1 VTLQVATARLRL
13 ALDETTGAI
22 TGLTHLAA
30 GLELVSG
37 APSPVALRL
46 ELTDLGWVDVRGPL
60 RVIPLGDGLRLHW
73 EPIRNIAVSAEILV
87 RGDDLLFR
95 VAAQN
100 TGTAT
105 IERIRYPIVAGIGR
119 LGGKGQDELTH
130 SHASGFLFHDPVDLF
145 EPDPENRRRLEQ
157 NPYPE
162 GFAGSTMQFLAYQ
175 ARTVGGFLL
184 GTEDAGRA
192 LKWFDI
198 AGDGAHLTMS
208 IAHKV
213 PALVAGASFTPAY
226 PVVVAALDGG
236 RWTDAA
242 DRYRAWAIHQPWA
255 QVGPR
260 ASWLREEVGICTF
273 GISARHDRSAW
284 LRAIGAAAGVPVFH
298 VLGPDWAARGHDY
311 KGNIPPGR
319 QDWFPAVFHPA
330 NLAAIADHA
339 GRWAPFEFDLLS
351 GHDETSD
358 EPVLESRMRHHA
370 GQSDPT
376 DPGIMRF
383 PFMCPGTA
391 YWRDWHAERD
401 ARLAAEYGAHAIYY
415 DIALHNML
423 LQCLAEGHD
432 HLPGSG
438 EPLAALFERMY
449 RDTSL
454 TMSEAAGRYVPMG
467 AEVMTETSIALFD
480 FSQHRADGGPYASFE
495 PVPFRDWILDGRAA
509 RIPLLTYVFG
519 ERAPLRMD
527 GWAKLSREAGDL
539 WYWVAATV
547 LLEGGLLEVN
557 GEFSPLEDVGGWTE
571 DVTESYARIVPR
583 GFGLDPDKL
592 AFLGQV
598 ARTRVGPA
606 NPWLAHG
613 RMLPPPRVEASTI
626 EPAWYAY
633 NAGQDHSMYDTRGT
647 MRVPSVLA
655 RAWRLDGH
663 DAWLVANVSDQPQ
676 VARVDGIEVR
686 LPAREIRF
694 LEP

>member
-1 VTLQVATARLRL
+1 
-13 ALDETTGAI
+13 
-22 TGLTHLAA
+22 
-30 GLELVSG
+30 
-37 APSPVALRL
+37 
-46 ELTDLGWVDVRGPL
+46 
-60 RVIPLGDGLRLHW
+60 
-73 EPIRNIAVSAEILV
+73 
-87 RGDDLLFR
+87 
-95 VAAQN
+95 
-100 TGTAT
+100 
-105 IERIRYPIVAGIGR
+105 
-119 LGGKGQDELTH
+119 
-130 SHASGFLFHDPVDLF
+130 
-145 EPDPENRRRLEQ
+145 
-157 NPYPE
+157 
-162 GFAGSTMQFLAYQ
+162 
-175 ARTVGGFLL
+175 
-184 GTEDAGRA
+184 
-192 LKWFDI
+192 
-198 AGDGAHLTMS
+198 
-208 IAHKV
+208 
-213 PALVAGASFTPAY
+213 
-226 PVVVAALDGG
+226 
-236 RWTDAA
+236 
-242 DRYRAWAIHQPWA
+242 
-255 QVGPR
+255 
-260 ASWLREEVGICTF
+260 
-273 GISARHDRSAW
+273 
-284 LRAIGAAAGVPVFH
+284 
-298 VLGPDWAARGHDY
+298 
-311 KGNIPPGR
+311 
-319 QDWFPAVFHPA
+319 
-330 NLAAIADHA
+330 
-339 GRWAPFEFDLLS
+339 
-351 GHDETSD
+351 
-358 EPVLESRMRHHA
+358 
-370 GQSDPT
+370 
-376 DPGIMRF
+376 
-383 PFMCPGTA
+383 MCPGTV

-438 EPLAALFERMY
+438 EPLTALFERMY

-655 RAWRLDGH
+655 RAWAARRPRRLAGGPT
-663 DAWLVANVSDQPQ
+663 SRPPQ
-676 VARVDGIEVR
+676 VARVDGIEVQ
-686 LPAREIRF
+686 LPPARSFSSSRDRSHLKEPSSVDRF
-694 LEP
+694 ETLVGSRCPACPCCATARHEEPRAGTRTGGNDDRLHIARARRASTRTSRVPGSSATLGHHRV

>member
-73 EPIRNIAVSAEILV
+73 EPIRDIAVSAEILV

-273 GISARHDRSAW
+273 GVSARHDRKR
-284 LRAIGAAAGVPVFH
+284 LAAVDRRSGSVPVFH
-298 VLGPDWAARGHDY
+298 SARTPTG
-311 KGNIPPGR
+311 
-319 QDWFPAVFHPA
+319 Q
-330 NLAAIADHA
+330 LAATTTRAISHPGARTGSRPCSIPRTWLRSRTTPA
-339 GRWAPFEFDLLS
+339 GGHPSSFDLLS
-351 GHDETSD
+351 AMTRPRRRPCSSPGCAT
-358 EPVLESRMRHHA
+358 LA

-376 DPGIMRF
+376 DP
-383 PFMCPGTA
+383 A
-391 YWRDWHAERD
+391 
-401 ARLAAEYGAHAIYY
+401 
-415 DIALHNML
+415 
-423 LQCLAEGHD
+423 
-432 HLPGSG
+432 
-438 EPLAALFERMY
+438 
-449 RDTSL
+449 
-454 TMSEAAGRYVPMG
+454 
-467 AEVMTETSIALFD
+467 
-480 FSQHRADGGPYASFE
+480 
-495 PVPFRDWILDGRAA
+495 
-509 RIPLLTYVFG
+509 
-519 ERAPLRMD
+519 
-527 GWAKLSREAGDL
+527 
-539 WYWVAATV
+539 
-547 LLEGGLLEVN
+547 
-557 GEFSPLEDVGGWTE
+557 
-571 DVTESYARIVPR
+571 
-583 GFGLDPDKL
+583 
-592 AFLGQV
+592 
-598 ARTRVGPA
+598 
-606 NPWLAHG
+606 
-613 RMLPPPRVEASTI
+613 
-626 EPAWYAY
+626 
-633 NAGQDHSMYDTRGT
+633 
-647 MRVPSVLA
+647 
-655 RAWRLDGH
+655 
-663 DAWLVANVSDQPQ
+663 
-676 VARVDGIEVR
+676 
-686 LPAREIRF
+686 
-694 LEP
+694 

>member
-1 VTLQVATARLRL
+1 MSHEVSTRRLRL
-13 ALDETTGAI
+13 SLDATTGAV
-22 TGLTHLAA
+22 TSLTHLGA

-37 APSPVALRL
+37 APSPVAVRL
-46 ELTDLGWVDVRGPL
+46 ELTDLGWVDVPGPV
-60 RVIPLGDGLRLHW
+60 RVVPVGDGLRLHW
-73 EPIRNIAVSAEILV
+73 DGVRGVRVSVDILT
-87 RGDDLLFR
+87 RGDDILLWVSAR
-95 VAAQN
+95 N
-100 TGTAT
+100 DGGAT
-105 IERIRYPIVAGIGR
+105 IERIAFPIVWGIGR
-119 LGGKGQDELTH
+119 LGGAGQDELTH
-130 SHASGFLFHDPVDLF
+130 SHASGFLFHDPVDLLG
-145 EPDPENRRRLEQ
+145 PDPENRRRLAP

-175 ARTVGGFLL
+175 ARDVGGFLL

-192 LKWFDI
+192 LKWFDV
-198 AGDGAHLTMS
+198 AGDGERLTVS
-208 IAHKV
+208 FTHKT
-213 PALVAGASFTPAY
+213 PALVPGASFAPAY
-226 PVVVAALDGG
+226 PVVLAALDGG

-242 DRYRAWAIHQPWA
+242 DRYRTWALAQPWA

-260 ASWLREEVGICTF
+260 ARWLREEVGICTF
-273 GISARHDRSAW
+273 GVSARHDRSAW
-284 LRAIGAAAGVPVFH
+284 LRAVGVAAGVPVFH
-298 VLGPDWAARGHDY
+298 VLGPDWAGQGHDY
-311 KGNIPPGR
+311 KGNIPRGR

-330 NLAAIADHA
+330 NLQAIAEHH

-351 GHDETSD
+351 GHDEASD
-358 EPVLESRMRHHA
+358 EPVLASRMRHHP

-401 ARLAAEYGAHAIYY
+401 ARLAGEYGADAVYY
-415 DIALHNML
+415 DISLHNML
-423 LQCLAEGHD
+423 MQCLAEGHD
-432 HLPGSG
+432 HPPGSG
-438 EPLAALFERMY
+438 EPLAALFEAMY
-449 RDTSL
+449 RRTS
-454 TMSEAAGRYVPMG
+454 TAMSEAAERYVPMG
-467 AEVMTETSIALFD
+467 TEVMTETSIALFD

-495 PVPFRDWILDGRAA
+495 PVPFRDWILDGRAE

-527 GWAKLSREAGDL
+527 GWAKLSPEAGDL

-557 GEFSPLEDVGGWTE
+557 GEFSPLEDVDGWTE

-583 GFGLDPDKL
+583 GYRIDPAK
-592 AFLGQV
+592 AGFLGQV

-606 NPWLAHG
+606 NPWLARG
-613 RMLPPPRVEASTI
+613 RMLPSPAVEAPTI

-655 RAWRLDGH
+655 RAWRLDGR
-663 DAWLVANVSDQPQ
+663 DAWLVANVSGQPQ
-676 VARVDGIEVR
+676 VARVDGIELR
-686 LPAREIRF
+686 LPARHIRF
-694 LEP
+694 VEP

>member
-1 VTLQVATARLRL
+1 MTLQVATPRLRL
-13 ALDETTGAI
+13 TLDEATGGI
-22 TGLTHLAA
+22 TGVTHLDT
-30 GLELVSG
+30 GLELVAG
-37 APSPVALRL
+37 APSRVALGL
-46 ELTDLGWVDVRGPL
+46 ELTDVGWIDVVGPV
-60 RVIPLGDGLRLHW
+60 RAVALGDGIRLHW
-73 EPIRNIAVSAEILV
+73 DAGRDLTVAADILV
-87 RGDDLLFR
+87 RGDDLVLR
-95 VAAQN
+95 VAARN
-100 TGTAT
+100 AGSAT
-105 IERIRYPIVAGIGR
+105 IERIRYPVIAGIGR
-119 LGGKGQDELTH
+119 LGGLGQDELTH

-145 EPDPENRRRLEQ
+145 EPDPENHRRLEQ

-175 ARTVGGFLL
+175 ARGVGGFLL
-184 GTEDAGRA
+184 GTEDSGRA
-192 LKWFDI
+192 LKWFEV
-198 AGDGAHLTMS
+198 AGDGEHLTMA
-208 IAHKV
+208 ITHKV
-213 PALVAGASFTPAY
+213 PALVPGASFTPAY
-226 PVVVAALDGG
+226 PVVIAALDGG

-242 DRYRAWAIHQPWA
+242 DRYRTFAVAQPWA

-260 ASWLREEVGICTF
+260 ARWLREEVGICTF
-273 GISARHDRSAW
+273 GVSARHDRSAW
-284 LRAIGAAAGVPVFH
+284 LRAVGAAAGVPIFH
-298 VLGPDWAARGHDY
+298 VLGPDWAAQGHDY
-311 KGNIPPGR
+311 KGNMPRGR
-319 QDWFPAVFHPA
+319 QDWFPAVFHPE
-330 NLAAIADHA
+330 NLRAIAEHH

-351 GHDETSD
+351 GHDEASD
-358 EPVLESRMRHHA
+358 EPVLASRMRHHA

-401 ARLAAEYGAHAIYY
+401 ARLASEYGANAIYY
-415 DIALHNML
+415 DISLHNML
-423 LQCLAEGHD
+423 MQCLAEGHD
-432 HLPGSG
+432 HPVGSG
-438 EPLAALFERMY
+438 EPLAALFDAMY
-449 RDTSL
+449 RATSRA
-454 TMSEAAGRYVPMG
+454 MSEAAGMYVPMG
-467 AEVMTETSIALFD
+467 TEVMTETSIELFD

-495 PVPFRDWILDGRAA
+495 PVPFRDWLLDGRAE

-557 GEFSPLEDVGGWTE
+557 GEFSPLEDIDGWTE
-571 DVTESYARIVPR
+571 DVSESYARIVPR

-613 RMLPPPRVEASTI
+613 RMLPPPHVEAPWI

-655 RAWRLDGH
+655 RAWRLDGR
-663 DAWLVANVSDQPQ
+663 DAWLVANVSDQDR
-676 VARVDGIEVR
+676 VARVEAIEVR
-686 LPAREIRF
+686 LPARHIRF